1 MKGGGH
7 VMQDDE
13 IISLFFARSEDAIR
27 QLDVQY
33 GRTCRSLSHNILGSW
48 QDAEECVNDAYLG
61 AWNTIPPQKPSPLL
75 AYICKIVRNLS
86 LRRFRDKM
94 AIKRNAHFD
103 VALQELEGCLPS
115 SDTLDDQIDAKELAA
130 VIKQFL
136 DSLSVE
142 NRVIFLRRYWFLDS
156 YREIA
161 RRVGLTEKT
170 VSVRLVRIRQKLKA
184 LLEEKDIPVSG

>member
-1 MKGGGH
+1 
-7 VMQDDE
+7 MQDE
-13 IISLFFARSEDAIR
+13 QIISLFFARSEDAIR
-27 QLDVQY
+27 QLDVKY
-33 GRTCRSLSHNILGSW
+33 GRTCRSLSHNILGNW
-48 QDAEECVNDAYLG
+48 QDAEECVNDSYLG

-75 AYICKIVRNLS
+75 TYICKIVRNLS
-86 LRRFRDKM
+86 LRRLRDQL
-94 AIKRNAHFD
+94 AVKRNARFD
-103 VALQELEGCLPS
+103 IALQELEGCLSS
-115 SDTLDDQIDAKELAA
+115 SDTPDEQIDARELAA

-184 LLEEKDIPVSG
+184 LLEEKEI

>member
-1 MKGGGH
+1 
-7 VMQDDE
+7 MQDDQ
-13 IISLFFARSEDAIR
+13 IVALFFTRSEEAIR
-27 QLDVQY
+27 QLDVKY
-33 GRTCRSLSHNILGSW
+33 GHTCRTLSHNILGSW

-75 AYICKIVRNLS
+75 TYICKIVRNLS
-86 LRRFRDKM
+86 FRRFRDKT

-103 VALQELEGCLPS
+103 VALQELEGCLS
-115 SDTLDDQIDAKELAA
+115 TTGTLEEQVDARELAQ
-130 VIKQFL
+130 IIQQFL
-136 DSLSVE
+136 DSLPVE
-142 NRVIFLRRYWFLDS
+142 NRVIFLRRYWYLDS

-184 LLEEKDIPVSG
+184 LLEEKDVPMSG

>member
-1 MKGGGH
+1 
-7 VMQDDE
+7 MQDDE

-61 AWNTIPPQKPSPLL
+61 AWNTITPQKPSPLL

-94 AIKRNAHFD
+94 ALKRNAHFD

-184 LLEEKDIPVSG
+184 LLEEKDVPVSG

>member
-1 MKGGGH
+1 
-7 VMQDDE
+7 MQDDE

-94 AIKRNAHFD
+94 ALKRNAHFD

-136 DSLSVE
+136 DSLTAEQKGLYQELEKIS
-142 NRVIFLRRYWFLDS
+142 NRLVSMELEQSFSQGFRLGCRIIFLSL
-156 YREIA
+156 
-161 RRVGLTEKT
+161 
-170 VSVRLVRIRQKLKA
+170 QK
-184 LLEEKDIPVSG
+184 